1 MICVKYKHGRINTMD
16 FILQIWGGSFY
27 LINKLLF
34 AVSESQQADLK
45 KKLKLIGWAIYIL
58 GVPAWVIILVSHQNW
73 IAASIEAG
81 GIPAMLLGLYNT
93 YHNHQKPHRIFNK
106 IVALSTYGSLLFGLF
121 YSMYLHAGITSIS
134 QVLEIGVMLG
144 FLLGSFYMA
153 KNSPNG
159 WLFFMLMNLS
169 MASLMF
175 LQDKPILMAQQL
187 LSFSFV
193 LYGFCKCNKT
203 SKNVHLEGN

>member
-1 MICVKYKHGRINTMD
+1 ME
-16 FILQIWGGSFY
+16 FILQIWGGLFY
-27 LINKLLF
+27 LVNKILF
-34 AVSESQQADLK
+34 ALSETQQGLAKKRLKVS
-45 KKLKLIGWAIYIL
+45 GWAIYIL
-58 GVPAWVIILVSHQNW
+58 GVPAWVIILIEHQNW

-93 YHNHQKPHRIFNK
+93 YHDHKRPHKTFNVFVT
-106 IVALSTYGSLLFGLF
+106 ICTYSSLAFGVG
-121 YSMYLHAGITSIS
+121 YSLYVHGGITSLS

-144 FLLGSFYMA
+144 FLLGSYYLA
-153 KNSPNG
+153 KNNPNG

-187 LSFSFV
+187 LSLCFV
-193 LYGFCKCNKT
+193 IYGFNKT
-203 SKNVHLEGN
+203 RQNKPAAN

>member
-1 MICVKYKHGRINTMD
+1 MD
-16 FILQIWGGSFY
+16 LIFQIWGGGFY
-27 LINKLLF
+27 LINKILF
-34 AVSESQQADLK
+34 ALSESKQGSFK
-45 KKLKLIGWAIYIL
+45 KKLKIVGWIIYIL
-58 GVPAWVIILVSHQNW
+58 GVPAWVIILVGHQDW

-93 YHNHQKPHRIFNK
+93 YHDHKKPHKFFNNF
-106 IVALSTYGSLLFGLF
+106 VYLSTYGSLVCGLL
-121 YSMYLHAGITSIS
+121 YSFNLHSGITSIT

-153 KNSPNG
+153 KNSSNG

-187 LSFSFV
+187 LSFCFV
-193 LYGFCKCNKT
+193 LFGYKEIRK
-203 SKNVHLEGN
+203 S